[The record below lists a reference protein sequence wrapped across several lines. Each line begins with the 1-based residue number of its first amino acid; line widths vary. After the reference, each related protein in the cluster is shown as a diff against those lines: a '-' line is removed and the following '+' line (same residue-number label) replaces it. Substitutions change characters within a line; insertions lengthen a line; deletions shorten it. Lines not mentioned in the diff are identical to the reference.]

1 MLVCSPMRFQLSA
14 HTLSVYIPVRR
25 LQDRIIKRLTALAKK
40 RDRSVNCLVMQAIT
54 EFLDREERQA

>member
-25 LQDRIIKRLTALAKK
+25 LQDHVIQRLDALAKK
-40 RDRSVNCLVMQAIT
+40 RDRSVNYLVMQAII
-54 EFLDREERQA
+54 EFLEREEE